1 MLIEHFVKSR
11 TDCEPARVKPICY
24 LSLIDLLGQASAA
37 LMPTFISSLWQRMLG
52 AVMIEI
58 VTGRGILWGQGSVMV
73 VDHDHGPND
82 RQRIRFITVCPSRHR
97 AGKARGPNA
106 SAASSSRF
114 LKTKSSFAMELSSPS
129 GSGPRIER
137 PGASRS
143 PSEDFP
149 SNL

>member
-11 TDCEPARVKPICY
+11 TDCEPARVKPICPC
-24 LSLIDLLGQASAA
+24 LSLVDLLGQVSTA
-37 LMPTFISSLWQRMLG
+37 LMPAFISSLWQRMLG
-52 AVMIEI
+52 DVMIEI

-73 VDHDHGPND
+73 VDRDNGPNPMS
-82 RQRIRFITVCPSRHR
+82 RQRVRFITVCPNRHR

-114 LKTKSSFAMELSSPS
+114 LKTKSSFAMALSSPS
-129 GSGPRIER
+129 GSDPRLEL

-143 PSEDFP
+143 P
-149 SNL
+149 